1 MARVARAHGAL
12 VIDKPLS
19 WTSHDVV
26 AKARGIYGQRR
37 IGHGGTLDPMASGVL
52 ILLLGEATKLS
63 PYVAGATKVYDATLD
78 FGYSTATLDADGS
91 ETARSELHPGWLTLP
106 ALERAL
112 EAERQR
118 SEQVPP
124 AYSAIKLAGQKAYAM
139 ARRGE
144 APELLPRPVTV
155 HGLEI
160 LDVNDSQA
168 RVRLRVSKGYYVR
181 SFARDVCTS
190 LGIEGHLGALR
201 RTQSGP
207 FHLAQA
213 SAWPLTEVA
222 PLIGL
227 PELARCCLP
236 SAVLSDEGTT
246 FTGHGKP
253 LLATHFV
260 QLPQAANQGEPFAW
274 FSNAGQLLAIGSY
287 VGEDVFR
294 VLRGF
299 RQPDGVPQLEH
310 FSELAG

>member
-12 VIDKPLS
+12 VIDKPLG

-37 IGHGGTLDPMASGVL
+37 VGHGGTLDPMASGVL

-63 PYVAGATKVYDATLD
+63 PYVAGATKIYEATLN
-78 FGYSTATLDADGS
+78 FGYSTATLDADGA
-91 ETARSELHPGWLTLP
+91 ETARSELRPGWLTPP
-106 ALERAL
+106 AIERAL
-112 EAERQR
+112 ELERQR
-118 SEQVPP
+118 TEQVPP

-144 APELLPRPVTV
+144 TPELLPRPIAV
-155 HGLEI
+155 HELEL
-160 LDVNDSQA
+160 LDLNDNQA

-207 FHLAQA
+207 FLLETAC
-213 SAWPLTEVA
+213 AWPLAAAA
-222 PLIGL
+222 PLIAL
-227 PELARCCLP
+227 PELARACLP
-236 SAVLSDEGTT
+236 NAVLTDEGTT

-253 LLATHFV
+253 LLSAHFEQV
-260 QLPQAANQGEPFAW
+260 PEDANQGAPFAW
-274 FSNAGQLLAIGSY
+274 FSNTGQLLAIGSHT
-287 VGEDVFR
+287 GEDVFR

-299 RQPDGVPQLEH
+299 REFGGVSQSEP
-310 FSELAG
+310 FSELVG

>member
-12 VIDKPLS
+12 VIDKPLA

-37 IGHGGTLDPMASGVL
+37 VGHGGTLDPMASGVL

-63 PYVAGATKVYDATLD
+63 PYIAGATKVYEATLH
-78 FGYSTATLDADGS
+78 FGYSTATLDADGA
-91 ETARSELHPGWLTLP
+91 ETARSELRPGWLALP

-112 EAERQR
+112 EAEHQR
-118 SEQVPP
+118 TEQVPP

-144 APELLPRPVTV
+144 APELLPRPVVV

-160 LDVNDSQA
+160 LDANDSQA

-207 FHLAQA
+207 FQLEQA
-213 SAWPLTEVA
+213 WIWPLTDVA
-222 PLIGL
+222 RLIGL
-227 PELARCCLP
+227 SELARCCLP
-236 SAVLSDEGTT
+236 SAVLSDEGTI
-246 FTGHGKP
+246 FAGHGKP
-253 LLATHFV
+253 LLAAHFV
-260 QLPQAANQGEPFAW
+260 QLPPDANQGEPFAC
-274 FSNAGQLLAIGSY
+274 FSSAGQLLAIGY
-287 VGEDVFR
+287 HVGENVFR

-299 RQPDGVPQLEH
+299 REPGGGP
-310 FSELAG
+310 